1 MHDQEGQD
9 RGQKSRTTSSEVRR
23 RALQQAGAGVG
34 PQAGSGGRIRAS
46 EKRRY
51 VFQVWTCA
59 AFAVVWVLVA
69 VLSGSWLFL
78 ALAAGFAVLAAV
90 AAWCLVILRRR
101 AESAEGGS
109 AGAA

>member
-23 RALQQAGAGVG
+23 RALQQAGAGVA
-34 PQAGSGGRIRAS
+34 PQDESGGRIRAS

-78 ALAAGFAVLAAV
+78 VLAVGFGILAAV
-90 AAWCLVILRRR
+90 AAWCLVVLRRR
-101 AESAEGGS
+101 VEAIAPRSGGPN
-109 AGAA
+109 

>member
-1 MHDQEGQD
+1 MHDRPKPD
-9 RGQKSRTTSSEVRR
+9 RARTSRTTPSEVRR
-23 RALQQAGAGVG
+23 QALQQAGAGVG
-34 PQAGSGGRIRAS
+34 PQDVAGGRIRAS

-59 AFAVVWVLVA
+59 AFAAVWILVG

-90 AAWCLVILRRR
+90 AAWCLVVLRRR
-101 AESAEGGS
+101 EVAAPGTDGS
-109 AGAA
+109 T